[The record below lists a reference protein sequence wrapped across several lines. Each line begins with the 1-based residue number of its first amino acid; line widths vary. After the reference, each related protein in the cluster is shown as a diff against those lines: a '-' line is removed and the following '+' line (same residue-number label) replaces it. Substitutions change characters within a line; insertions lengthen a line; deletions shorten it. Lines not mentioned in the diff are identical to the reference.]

1 MREPRGA
8 APARHRWDDG
18 VSMKPLHVAFVW
30 HMHQPYY
37 KDDLT
42 STYLL
47 PWVRLRSA
55 KDYYKMPALLDAYPK
70 VRATFNLVPSL
81 LAQIEDYGK
90 DDSVDLFLNLSKRD
104 AGELSSE
111 ERGFIIRWMRESPR
125 ALRVQ
130 QSPRYLELASR
141 QADAQFTTQDMLD
154 LQVWFNLAWCD
165 PAWAESDPRLAELK
179 RKDRDFSEADKK
191 PLFQAQ
197 TEIMQKV
204 IPKYRELADRGQ
216 VELTF
221 SPYYHPILPLLCH
234 VDSARTANPQ
244 IQLPERHFSHRED
257 AERQIE
263 LGQGLFERMLARRPT
278 GMWPSEMAVG
288 ESVVG
293 LATKA
298 NLDWMISDE
307 EVLARSLDTQ
317 FQRDHEGRVNAP
329 DQLYQP
335 YRVEREGKSLAMVF
349 RDSQISNSI
358 GFDYQ
363 RMSSV
368 DAARSLV
375 GRLQGIREQQGDKN
389 YLAVIALDG
398 ENAWEFYP
406 RDGHDFLNALY
417 TELEASTD
425 IVTTTVSDFLRD
437 HPAEQNLHHLH
448 TGSWIGASLDTWIGD
463 PEHNIAWELLAE
475 TRSWLDD
482 QSRQRPQLADA
493 AALGWREILITEGS
507 DWFWWFSRK
516 HDSGMDTIWDNQ
528 FRLHLRNVYKVMGQR
543 APARLFQ
550 PIIQRMPT
558 PERRVPAEAI
568 SPKSRSD
575 AAWSKAGYYIVGSG
589 FGALHRPAGV
599 VERVYYGGDA
609 ERIYLRIDTPRA
621 PAELEAQKI
630 ELWLYCSGVPADD
643 VGGEVEL
650 PLPVTAAADFGFD
663 AAHVVRITP
672 HSRGAS
678 VTVARVDAEQKR
690 AEPMAEF
697 DESDPLF
704 VSIPLK
710 LLDRRG
716 GETIE
721 LSLVVSR
728 EGRDIEQVPPSGSL
742 GLRIPG
748 DGGPSASPGPAQLK
762 ILVATSELAPFA
774 KAGGVADVAASLCKE
789 LRRLGHD
796 VRVVMPRYRQVDAA
810 RFELRPVVH
819 DLQVPLGAQTMP
831 ATILE
836 GRLGDL
842 VVYFVDCPPLYD
854 RDGMYGFG
862 DDDARS
868 VYFSRALLEM
878 LPALQFTPDV
888 IHIHDWYAA
897 LVPNLV
903 DRVYTEGPSAE
914 VATVLTI
921 HNLAAQGVFGFGA
934 LTLAGLDKWGLI
946 RVGIPGL
953 DNVVNVLGRGI
964 HFADVVNTVSERY
977 AAEIQT
983 PEFGEGLDELIRSHA
998 HKLHGIV
1005 NGIDYDI
1012 FDPMRDPNIPH
1023 HYSSSNTEP
1032 KALCRAE
1039 LRSELGLEQVDQPLC
1054 AMVSR
1059 LYDVKGLDL
1068 VEQAMPALM
1077 QFGVQVA
1084 VIGTGDRRYEDMFR
1098 RFASERPGQVAAVIG
1113 FDAPL
1118 VQRIYA
1124 GADMLWMPS
1133 RYEPGGLAQLIAL
1146 RYGTIPVVRATGGLA
1161 DTIKDYDPVASK
1173 GNGFTFTP
1181 YDPWQFYGAV
1191 VRAAETYRH
1200 PSLWKWLVSRAMT
1213 EDVSWSRSAQRYVRL
1228 FHSAIAAR
1236 REHRGVAAIPD

>member
-1 MREPRGA
+1 
-8 APARHRWDDG
+8 
-18 VSMKPLHVAFVW
+18 MKPLQVAFVW

-42 STYLL
+42 NTYLL

-55 KDYYKMPALLDAYPK
+55 KDYFKMPALLDAYPK
-70 VRATFNLVPSL
+70 IRATFNLVPSL

-90 DDSVDLFLNLSKRD
+90 EESVDLFLNLSKRD
-104 AGELSSE
+104 AAELTAE
-111 ERGFIIRWMRESPR
+111 ERAFIIRWMRESPR

-141 QADAQFTTQDMLD
+141 AAEAQFTTQDMRD
-154 LQVWFNLAWCD
+154 LQIWFNLAWCD

-179 RKDRDFSEADKK
+179 RRDRDFSEADKE
-191 PLFQAQ
+191 PLFEAQ
-197 TEIMQKV
+197 MEIMAKV

-216 VELTF
+216 AELTF
-221 SPYYHPILPLLCH
+221 SPYYHPILPLLAH

-244 IQLPERHFSHRED
+244 IQLPDRHFSHRED
-257 AERQIE
+257 AQRQIE
-263 LGQGLFERMLARRPT
+263 LGQGLFERLVGRRPT

-288 ESVVG
+288 ESVIG
-293 LATKA
+293 LATQA

-307 EVLARSLDTQ
+307 EVLARSLDSN
-317 FQRDHEGRVNAP
+317 FYRDGEGRVNSP

-335 YRVEREGKSLAMVF
+335 FKVEREGRSLSMVF

-368 DAARSLV
+368 DGARNLV
-375 GRLQGIREQQGDKN
+375 GRLKRIREQQADKD

-417 TELEASTD
+417 TELDASPD
-425 IVTTTVSDFLRD
+425 IVTTTVSDFIREHPPQQSLR
-437 HPAEQNLHHLH
+437 HLH

-463 PEHNIAWELLAE
+463 PEHNVAWELLAD
-475 TRSWLDD
+475 TRSWLEE
-482 QSRQRPQLADA
+482 QSLQKPQQSDA

-528 FRLHLRNVYKVMGQR
+528 FRLHLRNVYKLMGQR

-550 PIIQRMPT
+550 PIIKRTPT
-558 PERRVPAEAI
+558 PERKVPAESI
-568 SPKSRSD
+568 SPKSRTD
-575 AAWSKAGYYIVGSG
+575 PVWSKAGYYIVGSG

-599 VERVYYGGDA
+599 VERVLYACDA
-609 ERIYLRIDTPRA
+609 ERVYLCIDSPRS

-630 ELWLYCSGVPADD
+630 QFWLYFSGVPADGN
-643 VGGEVEL
+643 GGTLEL
-650 PLPVTAAADFGFD
+650 PLPLAAAAEFGFD
-663 AAHVVRITP
+663 AAHVARIVP
-672 HSRGAS
+672 KAGGAS
-678 VTVARVDAEQKR
+678 VTVARVDEAQTR
-690 AEPMAEF
+690 AEPITTFEEA
-697 DESDPLF
+697 DLF
-704 VSIPLK
+704 FIRIPLAMVG
-710 LLDRRG
+710 RHG
-716 GETIE
+716 GDTMEMA
-721 LSLVVSR
+721 LVVTR

-742 GLRIPG
+742 GLRIPD
-748 DGGPSASPGPAQLK
+748 DGSAAMAPGPKQLK
-762 ILVATSELAPFA
+762 VLVATSELAPFA
-774 KAGGVADVAASLCKE
+774 KSGGVADVAASLSKE

-796 VRVVMPRYRQVDAA
+796 IRVVMPRYRQI
-810 RFELRPVVH
+810 EIGKHGLRPVVR
-819 DLQVPLGAQTMP
+819 DLQVPLGAQTIP
-831 ATILE
+831 ATIFE
-836 GRLGDL
+836 GRLGDM
-842 VVYFVDCPPLYD
+842 VVYFVDCPQLYD
-854 RDGMYGFG
+854 REGMYGFG

-878 LPALQFTPDV
+878 LPALQFSPDV
-888 IHIHDWYAA
+888 IQIHDWYAA
-897 LVPNLV
+897 LVPNLI
-903 DRVYTEGPSAE
+903 DRIYTDGPVSE
-914 VATVLTI
+914 VATALTI

-946 RVGIPGL
+946 QVGIPGL

-983 PEFGEGLDELIRSHA
+983 PELGEGLDELIRANA

-1005 NGIDYDI
+1005 NGIDYEI
-1012 FDPMRDPNIPH
+1012 FDPKRDPNIPH
-1023 HYSSSNTEP
+1023 HYTATAAEP
-1032 KALCRAE
+1032 KALDRAE
-1039 LRSELGLEQVDQPLC
+1039 LRSELGLEQSDRPLC

-1068 VEQAMPALM
+1068 VEQAMPALL
-1077 QFGVQVA
+1077 QFGVQVV

-1098 RFASERPGQVAAVIG
+1098 RYAAERPGQVAAAIG

-1118 VQRIYA
+1118 AQRIYA

-1161 DTIKDYDPVASK
+1161 DTIKDYDPVTPE
-1173 GNGFTFTP
+1173 GNGFTFAA
-1181 YDPWQFYGAV
+1181 YDPWQFYAAV

-1200 PSLWKWLVSRAMT
+1200 PSLWSSLVKRAMT
-1213 EDVSWSRSAQRYVRL
+1213 EDVSWSRSAQRYVQL
-1228 FHSAIAAR
+1228 FHAAIAAR
-1236 REHRGVAAIPD
+1236 RERRGVTAVPD